1 MHAPLPLDEE
11 FFPPFDGFPK
21 DGLDFLKRL
30 NKNNTR
36 PWFQARKD
44 QYEELVR
51 FPMQCLIAGL
61 AHRMADVAPE
71 FEFHPRKSI
80 FRIYRDTRFSKN
92 KTPYKTNI
100 AASFEPRGRRSPTES
115 PGLYLGIEPGE
126 IYIGGGLYMPTGA
139 QLKLIRSA
147 IATRPED
154 FLAVV
159 KNARFVREF
168 GGIDGEKLV
177 KAPLGYPRDHPM
189 IEHLKHKQ
197 FYAGKVLADA
207 ACLKP
212 AFLDVVSATLAD
224 ILPLVR
230 WLSATLVGE
239 QPAPKRARRKSS

>member
-1 MHAPLPLDEE
+1 MPAHLPLDED

-21 DGLDFLKRL
+21 EGLEFLKKL
-30 NKNNTR
+30 KKNNNR

-100 AASFEPRGRRSPTES
+100 AASFELRGRKSPTET

-126 IYIGGGLYMPTGA
+126 IYIGGGLYMPTGP
-139 QLKLIRSA
+139 QLKVIRNA
-147 IATRPED
+147 IATAPDE

-159 KNARFVREF
+159 KNARFRREF
-168 GGIDGEKLV
+168 GGIDGEKLL

-189 IEHLKHKQ
+189 IEHLKQKQ
-197 FYAGKVLADA
+197 FYAGKVFADT

-230 WLSATLVGE
+230 WLAATLVGE
-239 QPAPKRARRKSS
+239 QAAPRRAPSKSS